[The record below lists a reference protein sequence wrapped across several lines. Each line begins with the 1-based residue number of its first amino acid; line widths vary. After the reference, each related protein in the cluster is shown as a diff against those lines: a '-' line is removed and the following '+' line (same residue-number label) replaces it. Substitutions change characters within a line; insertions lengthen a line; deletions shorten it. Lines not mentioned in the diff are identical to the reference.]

1 MVMPIFGMWGKEK
14 VYTDYLIR
22 NDKILISDLIIFQL
36 KINGSF
42 NIFSFEVNIKLLKM
56 SSLLVWIRYTH
67 EISDQIWL
75 IYLYVHQ
82 SHSRMKVGK
91 LVSSLLTQKLNTI
104 FMIALAHLITCYKIE
119 QYFLTLIRVFLKLFF
134 FSLLRHILLLLL
146 LFHYIILCL
155 LMICLLMIY
164 LTVCHCNCVSSISE
178 LLTFTKKGF
187 QNTA

>member
-119 QYFLTLIRVFLKLFF
+119 QYFLTLIRVFLKLIF
-134 FSLLRHILLLLL
+134 
-146 LFHYIILCL
+146 FHYCAIFYYCYYCSITLYFACL
-155 LMICLLMIY
+155 WYVCLWFIWLY
-164 LTVCHCNCVSSISE
+164 VTVIV
-178 LLTFTKKGF
+178 
-187 QNTA
+187 